1 MEGRVLLECGEC
13 DVRREIVGE
22 IPEEY
27 TRCFAQAVAED
38 GWAPRPGVTD
48 HKLICGACL
57 VKEYGGHESRDDEEK
72 VQGRRDPME
81 P

>member
-13 DVRREIVGE
+13 PKTREIVGE

-27 TRCFAQAVAED
+27 TRSFLRAVQED
-38 GWAPRPGVTD
+38 GWVPRPGANTPS
-48 HKLICGACL
+48 LICGDCL
-57 VKEYGGHESRDDEEK
+57 MGYIGHETVDDEEK
-72 VQGRRDPME
+72 VRGERNPME

>member
-13 DVRREIVGE
+13 DLTREIVGE

-27 TRCFAQAVAED
+27 TRCFDDAVHRD
-38 GWAPRPGVTD
+38 GWVPRPGANTAS
-48 HKLICGACL
+48 LICRECL
-57 VKEYGGHESRDDEEK
+57 VKSYIGHETVDDEEK
-72 VQGRRDPME
+72 VQGRRNPME

>member
-13 DVRREIVGE
+13 GLTREITGE

-27 TRCFAQAVAED
+27 THRFAEAVRRD
-38 GWAPRPGVTD
+38 GWVPEPGSN
-48 HKLICGACL
+48 HPKLICGPCL
-57 VKEYGGHESRDDEEK
+57 MKYEGHESVDDEEK
-72 VQGRRDPME
+72 VRGRRNPLE